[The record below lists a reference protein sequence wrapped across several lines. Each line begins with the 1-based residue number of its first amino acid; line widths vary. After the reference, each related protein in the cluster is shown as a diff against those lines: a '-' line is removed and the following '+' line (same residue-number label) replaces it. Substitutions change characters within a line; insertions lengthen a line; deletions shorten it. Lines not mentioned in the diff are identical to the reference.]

1 MFDQS
6 PGFSDQGEE
15 YSGSIKAKRP
25 PKGGG
30 SVSGKLWNNN
40 ERPIE
45 VRVPVSEQ
53 GGESR
58 GNLKLKKGYVK
69 NPNSADAALKKRRPQ
84 TTYLA
89 DGLQIKVKQRPS
101 GYRKDAPDGSLP
113 GLKPTKES
121 MRASE
126 FSKGM
131 RRDWN
136 YVRNPNT
143 SDEALKM
150 REPGKAF
157 ARATDY
163 QGNIKMR
170 KFDLFGK
177 KGLHPDAQFMKLNK
191 NNVAGEK
198 DVMTNFKLW
207 WSRLFKKNDTQPG
220 HLKYK
225 GGKPRYDK
233 GEQGL
238 WYD

>member
-1 MFDQS
+1 L
-6 PGFSDQGEE
+6 
-15 YSGSIKAKRP
+15 KK
-25 PKGGG
+25 K
-30 SVSGKLWNNN
+30 
-40 ERPIE
+40 
-45 VRVPVSEQ
+45 
-53 GGESR
+53 
-58 GNLKLKKGYVK
+58 KLKTTYLADGLQIKVRQRPYGNRKNAIDGTLPGIKPTRESVRGSEYEGFVK
-69 NPNSADAALKKRRPQ
+69 SSKYLRNPNSAEEALKKKKLK

-89 DGLQIKVKQRPS
+89 DGLQIKVKQRPY
-101 GYRKDAPDGSLP
+101 GNRKNAIDGTLP
-113 GLKPTKES
+113 GIKPTRES
-121 MRASE
+121 VRASE
-126 FSKGM
+126 YKGFVKSS
-131 RRDWN
+131 R
-136 YVRNPNT
+136 YVRNPNS
-143 SDEALKM
+143 SDDALKT
-150 REPGKAF
+150 RDPGKAF

-177 KGLHPDAQFMKLNK
+177 KGLHPDAQFVKLNK

-198 DVMTNFKLW
+198 DAVTNFKLW